1 MAMIKKIRRTYE
13 VGVLPTGVSVH
24 EVGPQLSKPVML
36 ISSLNSYGGS
46 GLEVGIRVVCR
57 LSIDSQPGG
66 VLDITRNP
74 VTVGS
79 LKNKCVSAKRLE
91 ACGCVESPSENRI
104 GPAVRQE
111 RPNRPEDRCDLHVAP
126 FEFIAY
132 ADRAIRGGGVRLC

>member
-1 MAMIKKIRRTYE
+1 MAMIKGIRHSPFE
-13 VGVLPTGVSVH
+13 VGVLHTGISVH

-74 VTVGS
+74 VAVGS
-79 LKNKCVSAKRLE
+79 LKNECVSAKSPQ
-91 ACGCVESPSENRI
+91 ACGCVENPSAN
-104 GPAVRQE
+104 
-111 RPNRPEDRCDLHVAP
+111 
-126 FEFIAY
+126 
-132 ADRAIRGGGVRLC
+132 